1 MKKLYSLISAV
12 LLAGIVSASAQQAG
26 AWSLKQC
33 IDYAHENNITL
44 QMRKNQTESGRL
56 AVTEAKS
63 GYIPTLSAGMNQ
75 SWNLGRGL
83 TAENTYAN
91 RNTSNFSY
99 SAGLNVPI
107 FSGLRTTRQV
117 AYAKANLAQITEQYE
132 AAKED
137 ITVNIITAYLQ
148 VLYNKELNEVAAQ
161 QVALSEYE
169 LSRREALM
177 QAGKIPEAD
186 RLEAVSQL
194 ESDRMNQTQTAND
207 VTLSLIDLAQ
217 LLQLEN
223 VDGFDILP
231 LDDENTMIIPA
242 EEAYQRALQFNHSI
256 EAARK
261 GITSAEKS
269 ITLAKS
275 GYLPTLS
282 FNAGLGSSYYKI
294 SGMPND
300 GFGTQMKNNYST
312 NFGFSLSIPIF
323 DGFQTRNSVRRAKV
337 EKINAEL
344 ELEQAQQ
351 TLYRTIQQAYYQAIS
366 AEKKLTSATA
376 AREAADAAFESM
388 QEKYSLGRATP
399 YEYEQAKTKALTTT
413 AQQIQA
419 RYELIMR
426 SRILQFYSQEH

>member
-1 MKKLYSLISAV
+1 MKNFCSIISAV
-12 LLAGIVSASAQQAG
+12 LLAGIVSASAQHAEP
-26 AWSLKQC
+26 WSLTQC
-33 IDYAHENNITL
+33 INYAHENNITL
-44 QMRKNQTESGRL
+44 QMHKNQTESGRL
-56 AVTEAKS
+56 SVTEAKS
-63 GYIPTLSAGMNQ
+63 GYMPTLSAGMNQ
-75 SWNLGRGL
+75 SWNFGRGL

-99 SAGLNVPI
+99 SAGLSVPI

-169 LSRREALM
+169 LSRRDALM

-194 ESDRMNQTQTAND
+194 ESDRLNQTQTAND
-207 VTLSLIDLAQ
+207 VTLSLIELAQ

-231 LDDENTMIIPA
+231 LDDESTMIIPA
-242 EEAYQRALQFNHSI
+242 EEAYQRALQYNHTI

-261 GITSAEKS
+261 GITSAEKG

-351 TLYRTIQQAYYQAIS
+351 TLYRTIQQAYYQAVG
-366 AEKKLTSATA
+366 AEKKLSSATA
-376 AREAADAAFESM
+376 ARVAADAAFESM

-426 SRILQFYSQEH
+426 SRILQFYSREH